1 MTFDQ
6 FVIGAHVCVRA
17 RCCMYAFYDL
27 FCFPFMS
34 MCSGMRA
41 CMCMCLCVCVPYALH
56 DYISAAIWIY
66 LLWLIL
72 ENHKL
77 DTLNLW
83 KISSNCSKH
92 KFNKYVF
99 REEKIQRHTMS
110 SALANI
116 LNISEILA
124 WKAFV
129 SIKSLHL
136 HLHTHAYGHS
146 RHSSHAPHRERRR
159 PTSRHTVSYVNMF
172 LWKWYIDIYAATK
185 SSRPGN
191 CSGQVVLCRWDM

>member
-83 KISSNCSKH
+83 KISSKCSKH

-124 WKAFV
+124 WNAFV

-136 HLHTHAYGHS
+136 QLHTRIRTLTSFVARTTQRATTANFTPYRQLRKYVSMKMIYWHI
-146 RHSSHAPHRERRR
+146 RSHKIIATRQLFW
-159 PTSRHTVSYVNMF
+159 TSRIV
-172 LWKWYIDIYAATK
+172 
-185 SSRPGN
+185 
-191 CSGQVVLCRWDM
+191 